1 MLAAMELAGN
11 QTVINAVSLRI
22 LQYSEDLCKF
32 ERLEATV
39 LTGGFRDVC
48 LQQSSPY
55 ASKALFCSGGKAII
69 GLLAK
74 PVGTRRKMEVKRVG

>member
-32 ERLEATV
+32 ERLEASV
-39 LTGGFRDVC
+39 LTWRISLSNTVPLMSATKFPLC
-48 LQQSSPY
+48 
-55 ASKALFCSGGKAII
+55 
-69 GLLAK
+69 
-74 PVGTRRKMEVKRVG
+74 